1 MSKAN
6 PGEWT
11 VFAAFIA
18 TDGMTHHVLSA
29 AIGTKSVGKAKLCPN
44 GCVQADCHAE
54 ILARRGMIRALLH

>member
-1 MSKAN
+1 MAKAN

-18 TDGMTHHVLSA
+18 SNKSSNKTLSA

-44 GCVQADCHAE
+44 GCV
-54 ILARRGMIRALLH
+54 